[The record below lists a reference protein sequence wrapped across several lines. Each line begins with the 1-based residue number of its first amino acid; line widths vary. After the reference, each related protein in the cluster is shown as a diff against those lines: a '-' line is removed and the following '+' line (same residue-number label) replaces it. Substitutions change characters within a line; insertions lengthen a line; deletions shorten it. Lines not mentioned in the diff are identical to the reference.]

1 MPRRYYMHDDIL
13 PARPTITQAA
23 EYLNVHPRTV
33 RRYIADGRLRAVRVG
48 PRLLRVERNSLI
60 KLATPVGGR

>member
-1 MPRRYYMHDDIL
+1 MHDDIL
-13 PARPTITQAA
+13 PARPTIAQAA
-23 EYLNVHPRTV
+23 EFLNVHPRTV

-48 PRLLRVERNSLI
+48 PRLLRVERKSLI